1 MKRVMITIA
10 LGAAMLATG
19 AMAQTSSTDQSNN
32 STATQPEQGKHHFG
46 RRHHGGM
53 NMKKMAEKLN
63 LSQQQQDQLK
73 PIFEKQRE
81 QAKAIRQDNSL
92 TQDQKKEKMQALHQ
106 DFQTQVSGILTPEQ
120 QQQVAQMKAN
130 GREHMRGKMGA
141 RMAEKL
147 NLSQQQQDQLKPI
160 FEKQHEQ
167 MRAIWQDNSL
177 SKDQKKEKMQ
187 ALRQDFQTQINDVL
201 TPDQQQQWQQMREQM
216 KHRRHHG
223 EDQAPTQPQS

>member
-1 MKRVMITIA
+1 MNRAIITMA

-19 AMAQTSSTDQSNN
+19 AMAQTSSTDQGT
-32 STATQPEQGKHHFG
+32 TATQPEQGKHGFG
-46 RRHHGGM
+46 RRHHG

-81 QAKAIRQDNSL
+81 QAKAIWKDSSL
-92 TQDQKKEKMQALHQ
+92 TQDQKKEKMQALRQ
-106 DFQTQVSGILTPEQ
+106 DFKGQVNGILTPAQ
-120 QQQVAQMKAN
+120 QQQLAQMKEN

-167 MRAIWQDNSL
+167 MRAIWQDNTL
-177 SKDQKKEKMQ
+177 NKDQKKEKMQ
-187 ALRQDFQTQINDVL
+187 ALRQDFQTQINGVL

-216 KHRRHHG
+216 KQRRHHG
-223 EDQAPTQPQS
+223 EEQAPTQPQS

>member
-1 MKRVMITIA
+1 MITIA

-73 PIFEKQRE
+73 PIFEKQ
-81 QAKAIRQDNSL
+81 
-92 TQDQKKEKMQALHQ
+92 
-106 DFQTQVSGILTPEQ
+106 
-120 QQQVAQMKAN
+120 
-130 GREHMRGKMGA
+130 
-141 RMAEKL
+141 
-147 NLSQQQQDQLKPI
+147 
-160 FEKQHEQ
+160 HEQ

-187 ALRQDFQTQINDVL
+187 ALRQDFQTQINGVL

>member
-1 MKRVMITIA
+1 MKRVMITMA

-19 AMAQTSSTDQSNN
+19 AIAQTSSTDQSN
-32 STATQPEQGKHHFG
+32 STTATQPEQGKHGFG
-46 RRHHGGM
+46 RRHHGG
-53 NMKKMAEKLN
+53 MKKMAEKLN

-81 QAKAIRQDNSL
+81 QAKAIWKDSSL
-92 TQDQKKEKMQALHQ
+92 TEGQKNEKMQALHQ
-106 DFQTQVSGILTPEQ
+106 DFQTQVSGILTPAQ
-120 QQQVAQMKAN
+120 QQQLAQMKEN
-130 GREHMRGKMGA
+130 GKEHMRGKMGA

-187 ALRQDFQTQINDVL
+187 ALRQDFKTQINGVL

-216 KHRRHHG
+216 KQRRHHG